1 MRARRLIRRPSD
13 LTSMFD
19 VLFIVV
25 FAALIRAASVQAA
38 ADKLDPPAP
47 PPPMKSTP
55 LDPSTL
61 HARALADLTAQ
72 LAARPSIVVRV
83 SRAGLV
89 TKLELD
95 TKVIPLDVPLL
106 EPSADPDLAV
116 TYLGDRSSELRVCKI
131 VALHVSA
138 QELVKYV
145 VIIAPDVRLADLPH
159 ALYDGLH
166 RDVDRCL
173 ADQHGVAAL
182 VEPAVTPIAPTKQ
195 GP

>member
-25 FAALIRAASVQAA
+25 FAALIRAASVQASA
-38 ADKLDPPAP
+38 ETVAKPTPSPPVI
-47 PPPMKSTP
+47 STP

-61 HARALADLTAQ
+61 HARALVDLNAQ
-72 LAARPSIVVRV
+72 LAARPSVVVRI
-83 SRAGLV
+83 SPAGTV

-95 TKVIPLDVPLL
+95 NSSIPLDVPLL

-138 QELVKYV
+138 TELGKYL

-166 RDVDRCL
+166 RDVDRCF
-173 ADQHGVAAL
+173 AEQHGVAAI
-182 VEPAVTPIAPTKQ
+182 VEPATK
-195 GP
+195 PSP